1 MSHAAY
7 ITVAREC
14 GLTATIGVGS
24 TALLGCRF
32 VIDIL
37 AIIYCVYVLMGLT
50 KTLRELKD
58 DLDDIND
65 AKENQND
72 GQTNKPSGKPDE
84 RVGLSL
90 QDQSRL
96 KLLVGNLQK
105 LIKAFFN
112 ACRICSAIFHK
123 KMRKPPNEKS

>member
-1 MSHAAY
+1 MHNANLL
-7 ITVAREC
+7 
-14 GLTATIGVGS
+14 GLLTAPTPVGS

-112 ACRICSAIFHK
+112 ARYICRTIFCHK
-123 KMRKPPNEKS
+123 NKRKQPNEKS